1 MLQRKY
7 ILASAG
13 LAVGVGFAAGLV
25 LAFNVAGNNV
35 SLAQPADDSNTIVPG
50 PYTNET
56 IEKLRK
62 ELDAVAEYEL
72 AYGCH
77 ERDAKTKK
85 VVLCGASK
93 ERVDALH
100 AKLVVEVRKMEL
112 RAPEKVEA
120 VKNRIRSMAGKSQ
133 LALEF
138 VGTSANPY
146 TMTGKRIE
154 KYQGEDGMQY
164 WVDPTTDAVVQ
175 FGPAPMDN
183 EGPEFS
189 FAPSLSANE
198 LKVIADN
205 YLSANVADFAVV
217 QQDFKFRKSQ
227 KNDGEATA
235 FRWEAPTKADSEE
248 MGAFVQVVVSSGGDI
263 MSFNDTRSLY

>member
-13 LAVGVGFAAGLV
+13 LAVGVGFTAGLV

-35 SLAQPADDSNTIVPG
+35 SLAQPAGDSDTIVPG

-77 ERDAKTKK
+77 ERDAKTDQ

-93 ERVDALH
+93 ERVNALH
-100 AKLVVEVRKMEL
+100 GQLVAEVLKAEARSPEKMET
-112 RAPEKVEA
+112 
-120 VKNRIRSMAGKSQ
+120 VKNHIRGMAGKTQ

-138 VGTSANPY
+138 LGTSANPY
-146 TMTGKRIE
+146 TMTGKRME
-154 KYQGEDGMQY
+154 QYQAEDGMQY

-175 FGPAPMDN
+175 FGPA
-183 EGPEFS
+183 GAVQPEFS
-189 FAPSLSANE
+189 FVPARSVAE
-198 LKVIADN
+198 LKAIAEG
-205 YLSANVADFAVV
+205 YLTVNVPDFSAV
-217 QQDFKFRKSQ
+217 QKDFKFRKTE
-227 KNDGEATA
+227 KGNGEVIA
-235 FRWEAPTKADSEE
+235 FRWEAPTKPDSEE
-248 MGAFVQVVVSSGGDI
+248 MSAFVQVVVSSGGDI